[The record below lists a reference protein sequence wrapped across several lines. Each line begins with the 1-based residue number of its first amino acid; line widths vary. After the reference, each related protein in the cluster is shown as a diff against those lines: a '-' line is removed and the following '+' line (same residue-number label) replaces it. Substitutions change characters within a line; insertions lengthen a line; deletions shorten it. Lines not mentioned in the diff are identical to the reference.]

1 MYSSIPCSNQR
12 IFLFTG
18 EDYSVASSDVV
29 LLEGETS
36 KAVPIYIIND
46 IYPEIE
52 ESFQVQLLNQTTGGA
67 LLGALIQ
74 AIIIIEASDDPFGCF
89 GKLNWFECS

>member
-1 MYSSIPCSNQR
+1 MLIC
-12 IFLFTG
+12 TG

-46 IYPEIE
+46 INPEIE
-52 ESFQVQLLNQTTGGA
+52 ESFFVQLLNQTTGGA
-67 LLGALIQ
+67 LLGGLIQ
-74 AIIIIEASDDPFGCF
+74 AVVTIEASDDPFGLF
-89 GKLNWFECS
+89 GKSELQTLSSYLIISLTF